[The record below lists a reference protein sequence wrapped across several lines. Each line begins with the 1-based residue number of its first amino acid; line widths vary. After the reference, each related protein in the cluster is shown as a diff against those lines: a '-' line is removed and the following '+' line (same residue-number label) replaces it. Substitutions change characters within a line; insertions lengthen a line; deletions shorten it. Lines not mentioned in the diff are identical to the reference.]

1 MNGLQAYQRVNTQTS
16 ITDAD
21 PHKLIQLLYNGALE
35 RINMA
40 KARMQAKDYAGKGKL
55 IGKAIEI
62 IGGLKSFLDFEKG
75 GELAARLEGLY
86 DYMERTL
93 LEASAKNDIAKLDE
107 VALGERE
114 SRDLQDLLDTVP
126 LEQSH
131 LARRLKNSGHTYA
144 SATGLTP

>member
-40 KARMQAKDYAGKGKL
+40 KARVQAKDYAGKGQL

-75 GELAARLEGLY
+75 GDLAARLEGLY

-93 LEASAKNDIAKLDE
+93 LEASAQNDVAKFDE
-107 VALGERE
+107 VANLLRSVKDGWDGIRE
-114 SRDLQDLLDTVP
+114 EVVSQQKAV
-126 LEQSH
+126 
-131 LARRLKNSGHTYA
+131 
-144 SATGLTP
+144 

>member
-40 KARMQAKDYAGKGKL
+40 KAKIQQKDYGAKAQL
-55 IGKAIEI
+55 INKAIEI
-62 IGGLKSFLDFEKG
+62 VGGLRSFLDFEKG
-75 GELAARLEGLY
+75 GDLALQLEALY
-86 DYMERTL
+86 DYMERTM

-107 VALGERE
+107 VANLLRSVKEGWDGIRGEVE
-114 SRDLQDLLDTVP
+114 SRQAQAAV
-126 LEQSH
+126 
-131 LARRLKNSGHTYA
+131 
-144 SATGLTP
+144 

>member
-40 KARMQAKDYAGKGKL
+40 KAKIQQKDYSAKAQL
-55 IGKAIEI
+55 INKAIEI
-62 IGGLKSFLDFEKG
+62 VGGLRSFLDFEKG
-75 GELAARLEGLY
+75 GELALRLEALY

-93 LEASAKNDIAKLDE
+93 LEASATNDLDKLDE
-107 VALGERE
+107 VANLLRSVKEGWDGIRGEVE
-114 SRDLQDLLDTVP
+114 SQQAQAV
-126 LEQSH
+126 
-131 LARRLKNSGHTYA
+131 G
-144 SATGLTP
+144 